1 MYLEAEKRFHQ
12 AKELREKLAALE
24 DMWALLTKHKGTEKM
39 QADIKRKMSKL
50 KAELEASKSSKKKGF
65 TYTIP
70 KEGAAQIPLIGLP
83 NSGKSALVSRLTNA
97 KPEVADYAFTT
108 RTPVP
113 CMMPYLDIF
122 FQLIDLPP
130 FSPQFME
137 GWIPDIVK
145 RGDLFLILIDITSDY
160 ILEDIDFI
168 RGRLQA
174 YHLNLP
180 GFVTPD
186 PIAETLPEKP
196 VLILATKTDLTDS
209 DDMLDLLKETVK
221 PIRVL
226 PFSVNDVASIEA
238 FKKELYSLLHLIRV
252 YSKIPG
258 KKPDM
263 DLPFVLQEGAT
274 LLDFAVSVHKDF
286 KENLR
291 FARVW
296 GKTCF
301 EGQQVAKDYL
311 VQEGDVIELHI

>member
-12 AKELREKLAALE
+12 AKELKEKLAALE

-39 QADIKRKMSKL
+39 QADIKKKMSKL

-83 NSGKSALVSRLTNA
+83 NSGKSALVSMLTNA
-97 KPEVADYAFTT
+97 KTEVAEYAFTT
-108 RTPVP
+108 RAPFP
-113 CMMPYLDIF
+113 SMMPYLDIF

-137 GWIPDIVK
+137 SWIPDIVK
-145 RGDLFLILIDITSDY
+145 RGDLFLILIDITSDD
-160 ILEDIDFI
+160 ILEDIAFI
-168 RGRLQA
+168 KGKLQA

-180 GFVTPD
+180 GFVIPD
-186 PIAETLPEKP
+186 AIAETLPELP
-196 VLILATKTDLTDS
+196 VLILATKIDLS
-209 DDMLDLLKETVK
+209 ANNDMLELLREEVK

-226 PFSVNDVASIEA
+226 PFSIYDEETIEA
-238 FKKELYSLLHLIRV
+238 FKKELYRTLHLIRV

-263 DLPFVLQEGAT
+263 NLPFVLQEGAT

-286 KENLR
+286 MENLR
-291 FARVW
+291 YARVW